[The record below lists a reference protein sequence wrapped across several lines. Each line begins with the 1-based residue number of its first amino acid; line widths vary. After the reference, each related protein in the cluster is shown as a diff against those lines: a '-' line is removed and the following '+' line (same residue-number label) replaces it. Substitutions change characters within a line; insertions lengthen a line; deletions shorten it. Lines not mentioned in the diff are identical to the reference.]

1 MARTSTRRSPV
12 SPLDVPE
19 DALHERLAVL
29 ERENHKLRRINAAL
43 IERIETGASGRDAS
57 YAAFQHSVELAEQ
70 VRERTDALNQAM
82 AELKASNKLLS
93 DARLRAETA
102 HQHLVDAI
110 ESISD
115 AFVLYDREQRIVLFN
130 KRFKALWH
138 RTGARIG
145 SGMRLAEVRRLVDS
159 TGLVAEE
166 HRGKGN
172 EPTVYRLNSG
182 RWMQVSERPTREGGL
197 VILYT
202 DITEVKVS
210 ETMRREQALA
220 QKSRLLQRAV
230 DNLSQGVAMVGAEG
244 ALELWNRRFLE
255 LSGLAPIEAHR
266 PFEEVMA
273 ESELELLT
281 PLTLDADGHP
291 VEEVEQRLFDGRMLE
306 IRTHP
311 LPTGGYVN
319 TFTDITERYQHAE
332 ALRESERW
340 IRLITDHVPALIA
353 YVSADLTYEFTN
365 KVYEEWYRWPSDG
378 MLGQSLRE
386 IHSGEHWHQ
395 LEPYIERA
403 LSGESVSFEIAEYNH
418 AGQQRYMLRSY
429 VPNRLASGDVAGIFV
444 LIQDIT
450 DRRRTAEALHQAY
463 QNLEQ
468 RVRERTA
475 ELTSLNE
482 QLLCEIDERTHVE
495 ARLREAKREAELANL
510 SKTKFLAAVSHDL
523 LQPLNAARL
532 FTSAL
537 LDRDTGPS
545 GGLIRNIS
553 NSLEDVENLLGT
565 LVDISKLDAGV
576 IKPDIASFAVS
587 ELLENLALEFRQ
599 LAGTEGLAL
608 DFVGCSALVRT
619 DIQLL
624 ARILRNLLT
633 NAIRYTSTG
642 RILLGCRRRR
652 QSLSIEVWDTGMG
665 IAEDKLEEIFQ
676 EFKRG
681 DTALPGQDRGLGLG
695 LAIVEKI
702 ARMLGHRIQVR
713 SQPGRGSCFSV
724 EVPLAR
730 RASRVRSE
738 TCTSTLLV
746 EHLQGARV
754 WVLDNDTAICAGMR
768 TLLEG
773 WGCRV
778 ITALSESDLARQVD
792 NFHDEADM
800 IIADYH
806 LDNGHT
812 GIDVVTTVNARRS
825 TPLPAL
831 MITANYSNDLKQ
843 QVRELGHMLMHK
855 PVRPMKLKTAMCHI
869 LEKGQ
874 QG

>member
-1 MARTSTRRSPV
+1 MPV
-12 SPLDVPE
+12 
-19 DALHERLAVL
+19 ERLDRQAEL

-43 IERIETGASGRDAS
+43 IERIESSNTGRDAS

-82 AELKASNKLLS
+82 AELKASNRLLS

-115 AFVLYDREQRIVLFN
+115 AFVLFDKDQRIVLFN
-130 KRFKALWH
+130 KRFKTLWS
-138 RTGARIG
+138 RTRVRIN
-145 SGMRLAEVRRLVDS
+145 SGTRLSELKRLAENS
-159 TGLVAEE
+159 GLIAEE
-166 HRGKGN
+166 HRGKAN
-172 EPTVYRLNSG
+172 EPTVYRLQNG
-182 RWMQVSERPTREGGL
+182 RWVQLSERPTREGGL
-197 VILYT
+197 VMLYT

-230 DNLSQGVAMVGAEG
+230 DNLSQGVAMVSADGG
-244 ALELWNRRFLE
+244 LELWNGRFLE
-255 LSGLAPIEAHR
+255 LCGLAPIEAHR
-266 PFEEVMA
+266 PFDEVMA
-273 ESELELLT
+273 DSELKLLT
-281 PLTLDADGHP
+281 PNTRDADGQP
-291 VEEVEQRLFDGRMLE
+291 LTELEQHLFDGRTLE

-311 LPTGGYVN
+311 LPTGGFVN
-319 TFTDITERYQHAE
+319 TFTDITERYRHAE

-365 KVYEEWYRWPSDG
+365 KVYEEWYRWPSEG
-378 MLGQSLRE
+378 MLGQSLRD
-386 IHSGEHWHQ
+386 IHSGEHWQQ
-395 LEPYIERA
+395 LEPYIDRA
-403 LSGESVSFEIAEYNH
+403 LRGESVSFEMAEHNH
-418 AGQQRYMLRSY
+418 SGLQRYMLRSY
-429 VPNRLASGDVAGIFV
+429 VPNRQASGEVVGIFV

-475 ELTSLNE
+475 ELTSLNDK
-482 QLLCEIDERTHVE
+482 LLCEIDERAHAE

-537 LDRDTGPS
+537 LEQPTAPS
-545 GGLIRNIS
+545 RGLIRNIS

-576 IKPDIASFAVS
+576 IKPDIAPFAVS
-587 ELLENLALEFRQ
+587 ELLENLAAEFHQIAASEQ
-599 LAGTEGLAL
+599 LQL
-608 DFVGCSALVRT
+608 DFIPCSALVRS

-633 NAIRYTSTG
+633 NAIRYTPHG
-642 RILLGCRRRR
+642 RVMLGCRRRR
-652 QSLSIEVWDTGMG
+652 QSLSIEVWDTGIG
-665 IAEDKLEEIFQ
+665 IPEDKLEEVFH

-681 DTALPGQDRGLGLG
+681 EGVRPQQDRGLGLG

-702 ARMLGHRIQVR
+702 ARILGHRVQV
-713 SQPGRGSCFSV
+713 SSVPGRGSKFAI
-724 EVPLAR
+724 EVPLAK
-730 RASRVRSE
+730 RAPKASVEPSA
-738 TCTSTLLV
+738 TDQLL
-746 EHLQGARV
+746 ERLKGARV

-773 WGCRV
+773 WGCHV
-778 ITALSESDLARQVD
+778 VTALSEQDLAGQVD
-792 NFHDEADM
+792 NFHADADL

-806 LDNGHT
+806 LDNDCNGV
-812 GIDVVTTVNARRS
+812 DVVETVNARRAS
-825 TPLPAL
+825 PLPAL
-831 MITANYSNDLKQ
+831 MITANYSNELKQ

-855 PVRPMKLKTAMCHI
+855 PVRPMKLKTAMCHMM
-869 LEKGQ
+869 E
-874 QG
+874 QGHP